1 MRCLIVGAGIVG
13 ICSALY
19 LQREGHEVVVID
31 RSGPGAG
38 TSKGNAGVFANGHV
52 VPIGT
57 PGILKRVPRML
68 LDSTSPLTLRW
79 SYLPSIAPW
88 LIRLLAAS
96 TPRRVEAISRAL
108 AALLAPA
115 SDSYRPL
122 LKSAGAEDMVQ
133 RRGWLILYETEE
145 SRRAAQS
152 DLDLRRRR
160 GIRWEELEEGTIRQL
175 APAVRPGPIWGVM
188 LPDCE
193 HTIDPYR
200 LTVALAEDFVAR
212 GGTVMRGNVRTG
224 IDQDGKPE
232 VTTDTGLI
240 AFDRLVIAAGP
251 WSRTLLRGLGDDA
264 PLDTERGYHVMLA
277 NDIDLRIPLLSA
289 DNKFSMTPM
298 TEGVRLAGT
307 VEFAGLEAPP
317 NPKRWNIMADRA
329 RALLPGLKP
338 DQRSTWMGFRPS
350 MPDSLPVIGP
360 SLRHP
365 NVFYAFGH
373 GHLGLTL
380 GAVTGRTIA
389 DLIANRS
396 PAIDVNAYRIN
407 RFSLM

>member
-31 RSGPGAG
+31 RSGPGEG
-38 TSKGNAGVFANGHV
+38 TSKGNAGVFATGHV

-57 PGILKRVPRML
+57 PGILKRVPGML
-68 LDSTSPLTLRW
+68 LDQTSPLALRW

-96 TPRRVEAISRAL
+96 TPRRVEEISRAL

-115 SDSYRPL
+115 SESYNPL
-122 LKSAGAEDMVQ
+122 LKSAGAEDLVQ
-133 RRGWLILYETEE
+133 RRGWLILYEAEE
-145 SRRAAQS
+145 SRRAGQA
-152 DLDLRRRR
+152 DLDLRSSR
-160 GIRWEELEEGTIRQL
+160 GIRWEELDEGTIRQL
-175 APAVRPGPIWGVM
+175 VPAIRPGPVWGVM

-212 GGTVMRGNVRTG
+212 GGTIMRGDVRTG
-224 IDQDGKPE
+224 VGPDGKPQ
-232 VTTDTGLI
+232 VTTDSGPI
-240 AFDRLVIAAGP
+240 AFDRLVIAAGA

-277 NDIDLRIPLLSA
+277 NEIDLRIPLLCA
-289 DNKFSMTPM
+289 DHKFSMTPM

-307 VEFAGLEAPP
+307 VEFAGLKAPP
-317 NPKRWNIMADRA
+317 NPRRWDIMAERA
-329 RALLPGLKP
+329 RALLPGFKSAP
-338 DQRSTWMGFRPS
+338 RSTWMGFRPS

-360 SLRHP
+360 SSRHP
-365 NVFYAFGH
+365 NVYYAFGH

-380 GAVTGRTIA
+380 GAVTGRAIA
-389 DLIANRS
+389 DLISAR
-396 PAIDVNAYRIN
+396 PPLFDLAAYHIN
-407 RFSLM
+407 RF